1 MARVT
6 ALDKLQAEVGKIL
19 LEYGKDIERNIDL
32 ITKEMGHKG
41 AMALRQQSRQKLKKR
56 TGEYAKGWT
65 YAYRKTRRYA
75 KTTIYNEH
83 YSLPHLLEH
92 GHVTRNGTSRL
103 YSNMMKPTPAHV
115 HIAPVAEMIEQTYMT
130 EVENKL

>member
-19 LEYGKDIERNIDL
+19 LEYGEDIEHNVDL

-41 AMALRQQSRQKLKKR
+41 ALALRQQSRQKLKKR

-103 YSNMMKPTPAHV
+103 YATMMKPTPAHV
-115 HIAPVAEMIEQTYMT
+115 HIAPVAEMVEQKYMT
-130 EVENKL
+130 EVTNKL

>member
-1 MARVT
+1 MARKT
-6 ALDKLQAEVGKIL
+6 ASDKLAQEVLKML
-19 LEYGKDIERNIDL
+19 KEYDDDVQENIDI
-32 ITKEMGHKG
+32 ITKEMGKKG
-41 AMALRQQSRQKLKKR
+41 AKALRQQSREKLNVR

-92 GHVTRNGTSRL
+92 GHVTRNGAKRKQMA
-103 YSNMMKPTPAHV
+103 MMRPTPAHV
-115 HIAPVAEMIEQTYMT
+115 HIAPIADQLTETYVT
-130 EVENKL
+130 EVTKKL